1 MKSIPGTLQ
10 EGGAGFQTTHWTVV
24 LHAQQ
29 TQSEVSAQKALS
41 NFCEAYWPPLYAFL
55 RHRGHASPES
65 GLAAI
70 RDSRIAFYQMSF
82 GPHPRHTRYRKSA
95 GEELS
100 ARLRAWRE
108 KNDFSQ
114 SEAALRLQISKR
126 TLQEWEQERAEP
138 RGLASAAIEKTIRR

>member
-1 MKSIPGTLQ
+1 MGISPATAVGSQ
-10 EGGAGFQTTHWTVV
+10 GPR
-24 LHAQQ
+24 
-29 TQSEVSAQKALS
+29 LS
-41 NFCEAYWPPLYAFL
+41 SNRAN
-55 RHRGHASPES
+55 
-65 GLAAI
+65 GLAAV

-82 GPHPRHTRYRKSA
+82 GTYPRHMRRRKSA

-126 TLQEWEQERAEP
+126 TLQEWEQKRAAP
-138 RGLASAAIEKTIRR
+138 RGLASAAIEKAIRG

>member
-82 GPHPRHTRYRKSA
+82 GNHPRRTRYRKPA
-95 GEELS
+95 RELLKGG
-100 ARLRAWRE
+100 RV
-108 KNDFSQ
+108 
-114 SEAALRLQISKR
+114 SEAKY
-126 TLQEWEQERAEP
+126 EP
-138 RGLASAAIEKTIRR
+138 PLLSGYMREGTKNYRSRVFPKS

>member
-1 MKSIPGTLQ
+1 
-10 EGGAGFQTTHWTVV
+10 
-24 LHAQQ
+24 
-29 TQSEVSAQKALS
+29 
-41 NFCEAYWPPLYAFL
+41 
-55 RHRGHASPES
+55 
-65 GLAAI
+65 
-70 RDSRIAFYQMSF
+70 MSF

-138 RGLASAAIEKTIRR
+138 RGLASAAIEKTIREYHSRLVSVQTHAIREHLEQSPLESDRRRILQTH